1 MKRSIFLVTSSLK
14 KSLCVIIASMAC
26 LAVFGQQPFQGKIV
40 YSINTTSRGLY
51 QIATDIQGLSEEVI
65 YVSNDKF
72 LMLNVSTQLIN
83 FIDLEADALYIACPP
98 LHITQKLSLSEL
110 IQRVD
115 EAINDPNRKWQWP
128 KLAQWNTTIELEE
141 PVDGYPAIKLRTDT
155 LFPVEGAS
163 YKVMYDAYDICLID
177 FLTPELLKAY
187 SCFYGIPYFEHVSD
201 IKQECP
207 APLLKSVRYQ
217 TRVVKSMEQMTVD
230 ASVFTLPA
238 DMKVVSTRDFQKAYN
253 KYIKEEN
260 KKRKKAGTS
269 VEYTVPDDVW
279 DF

>member
-1 MKRSIFLVTSSLK
+1 MKHTTFFATSSLK
-14 KSLCVIIASMAC
+14 KSLCVMIASMAYMF
-26 LAVFGQQPFQGKIV
+26 ASAQQPFQGKIV

-65 YVSNDKF
+65 YISNDKF
-72 LMLNVSTQLIN
+72 LLLNVSTQLIN
-83 FIDLEADALYIACPP
+83 FFDLEADALYIACPP
-98 LHITQKLSLSEL
+98 LHVTQKLSLSEMVT
-110 IQRVD
+110 RVY
-115 EAINDPNRKWQWP
+115 EAVNDPNRKWQWP

-141 PVDGYPAIKLRTDT
+141 PVDGYSAIKLRTDT
-155 LFPVEGAS
+155 LFPVEGYS
-163 YKVMYDAYDICLID
+163 YKVMYDAYDICLKD

-187 SCFYGIPYFEHVSD
+187 SSFYGIPYFEHVSD

-238 DMKVVSTRDFQKAYN
+238 DMKVVSQREFQKVYN
-253 KYIKEEN
+253 KYIREEN
-260 KKRKKAGTS
+260 KKRKNAGTA
-269 VEYTVPDDVW
+269 VEYNVPDDVW